1 MPSENVTFTIYAPAS
16 VKAAL
21 EARAAKEGRS
31 VSSVATRVL
40 EAATKRWQANGP
52 AGAQADEAKPEGK
65 DPNGTSIVSPRVNG
79 RAD

>member
-52 AGAQADEAKPEGK
+52 AGAQADEATPARRNH
-65 DPNGTSIVSPRVNG
+65 DSSTRVNG

>member
-1 MPSENVTFTIYAPAS
+1 MAHPFLTIRTSPDL
-16 VKAAL
+16 KAAL

-31 VSSVATRVL
+31 TSAVAVRAL
-40 EAATKRWQANGP
+40 EAAVKRWAKANGP

-79 RAD
+79 RAN